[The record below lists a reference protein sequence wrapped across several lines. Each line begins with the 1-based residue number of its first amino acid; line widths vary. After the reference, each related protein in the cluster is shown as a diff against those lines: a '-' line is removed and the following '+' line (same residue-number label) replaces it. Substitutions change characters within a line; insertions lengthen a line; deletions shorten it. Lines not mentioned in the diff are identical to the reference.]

1 MKSGGKGTDTHRRG
15 ALDGEG
21 AVGERVMA
29 KHQQCGLLQTDAQ
42 VRCFDD
48 HCMLALVVSAHGAD
62 LQSGLDAYERGDY
75 EAALIQFR
83 PLAEQGNAEAQLYL
97 GIMYEYGKGVPWNP
111 VQAFNWYRKAA
122 ESGHPKA

>member
-1 MKSGGKGTDTHRRG
+1 MANISNVGCSRRMHRCVV
-15 ALDGEG
+15 L
-21 AVGERVMA
+21 MTT
-29 KHQQCGLLQTDAQ
+29 L
-42 VRCFDD
+42 
-48 HCMLALVVSAHGAD
+48 CMLALVVSAHGAD

-122 ESGHPKA
+122 ESGHPKAQAQLGVCYRDGYVG